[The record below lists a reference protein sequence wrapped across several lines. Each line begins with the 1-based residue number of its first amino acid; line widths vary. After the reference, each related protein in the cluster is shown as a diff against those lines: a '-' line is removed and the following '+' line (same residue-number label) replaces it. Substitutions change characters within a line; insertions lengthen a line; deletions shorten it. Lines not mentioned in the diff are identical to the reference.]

1 MIEHYVIFPQ
11 SNKPE
16 TPVFPGPWDK
26 YNKGKSKKKIPSVF
40 QGHNRKAIQPRSGR
54 KIRQTL
60 SILLPEKEDTVLIVC
75 LFPLF
80 LVTFK
85 HGRFWKNSQY

>member
-11 SNKPE
+11 SNKPQ
-16 TPVFPGPWDK
+16 TPAFPGPRDK
-26 YNKGKSKKKIPSVF
+26 YNNGNSKKIPSVF

-60 SILLPEKEDTVLIVC
+60 SILLPEKENIVLIVC

-80 LVTFK
+80 LDF
-85 HGRFWKNSQY
+85 